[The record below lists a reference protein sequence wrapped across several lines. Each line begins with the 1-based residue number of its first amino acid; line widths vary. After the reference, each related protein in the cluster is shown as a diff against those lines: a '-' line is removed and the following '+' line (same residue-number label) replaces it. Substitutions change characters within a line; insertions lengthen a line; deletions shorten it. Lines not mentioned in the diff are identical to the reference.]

1 MDNNIRSRSDV
12 ARRIFLYW
20 NLQMSRRLKFGL
32 MALTG
37 GGFIVGAAAILKTI
51 YIRVIQVTDD
61 VTCMS
66 DFIDASDDFA
76 DHA

>member
-1 MDNNIRSRSDV
+1 
-12 ARRIFLYW
+12 
-20 NLQMSRRLKFGL
+20 MSRRLKLGL

-61 VTCMS
+61 VTCMP
-66 DFIDASDDFA
+66 DFSMRQLTLA
-76 DHA
+76 DRA